1 MIVSQDA
8 KKAIKRYKFFAI
20 NPRLLSLIIFCDF
33 NVIDLTL
40 FALFIPTFFIVSI
53 TPGMCMT
60 LAMTLGMSYGVR
72 TTMWMMWGEL
82 LGVASV
88 ALAAVIGVS
97 TVMLSYPQVFF
108 LLKWLGGAYLIWLG
122 INMWRSKGKLAVT
135 NTERQ
140 EQQISRFKL
149 FNQGFITAIA
159 NPKGWAFMVS
169 LLPPFINPDLAM
181 APQLSLLILAILTT
195 EFLCLMLYASGG
207 KTLAKALSSKANV
220 QLLNKISGSL
230 MMAVGVWL
238 ALG

>member
-1 MIVSQDA
+1 MTLIDQT
-8 KKAIKRYKFFAI
+8 
-20 NPRLLSLIIFCDF
+20 LL
-33 NVIDLTL
+33 
-40 FALFIPTFFIVSI
+40 ALFIPTFFIVSV

-108 LLKWLGGAYLIWLG
+108 ALKWLGGAYLIWLG
-122 INMWRSKGKLAVT
+122 INMWRSKGKLAIT
-135 NTERQ
+135 NETQ
-140 EQQISRFKL
+140 ANTDISKFKL

-181 APQLSLLILAILTT
+181 APQLTLLILVILST
-195 EFLCLMLYASGG
+195 EFICMMLYASGG
-207 KTLAKALSSKANV
+207 KTLARLLTNSNNL
-220 QLLNKISGSL
+220 QLLNKVSGSL
-230 MMAVGVWL
+230 MMLVGVWL